1 VLPPVEGDVLTM
13 LQRKDG
19 CEMTD
24 ANRIAAAINLRVRQ
38 LEAQGIT
45 GIALANHMIGHMQDL
60 HAIYT
65 TASDRA
71 LRDLC
76 DRFPGFER
84 YARIMEEVSER
95 NQAMMASGSHP
106 HGDLPELP
114 EPMKAKL
121 VHVLRAAAELERE
134 AQAAVDGRTGDL
146 SERLTELR
154 RSWADG
160 CARLVSEFKSSDLP
174 LGSQA
179 LVEQV
184 LKATAER
191 ICKAVENRSAA

>member
-1 VLPPVEGDVLTM
+1 
-13 LQRKDG
+13 
-19 CEMTD
+19 MTD
-24 ANRIAAAINLRVRQ
+24 ASRMAAAINLRVRQ

-45 GIALANHMIGHMQDL
+45 GIALADHMIGHMQDL
-60 HAIYT
+60 HGIYG
-65 TASDRA
+65 TASDRT

-114 EPMKAKL
+114 EPLKAKL

-134 AQAAVDGRTGDL
+134 GQAAIDGGRGDQV
-146 SERLTELR
+146 ERLTVMGR
-154 RSWADG
+154 RWADDF
-160 CARLVSEFKSSDLP
+160 ARLVSEFQSSDLP
-174 LGSQA
+174 LGAEA
-179 LVEQV
+179 LVQQV
-184 LKATAER
+184 LKATADR
-191 ICKAVENRSAA
+191 IQKLMEKP